1 MNIDLFEEMPGC
13 VFRTAGDLAKAIMS
27 GKYNYEAL
35 ENYRKKYLPENLGT
49 STEQIT
55 ELIIDNMRK

>member
-1 MNIDLFEEMPGC
+1 MPGC
-13 VFRTAGDLAKAIMS
+13 VFRTADDLAKVIMS

-35 ENYRKKYLPENLGT
+35 ENYRKKYLPEKLGT